1 MLSGKTF
8 GAILIEPFLEG
19 VQDGNAV
26 LLAEAANALI
36 WRFASVWFFVP
47 RLPFNPVKLFEEPQR
62 LLWRA
67 AALLPRLEGI
77 DKAPSG
83 VGHASNVGG
92 PFQRAP
98 CGIAVTHHDA
108 TVIAEEGL
116 RVDLAAA
123 RLIIQKNDGLVTALA
138 AAISPHVRCAGGFF
152 VLLLEDLNRRLVAM
166 DERLQSEP
174 QLQGV

>member
-1 MLSGKTF
+1 AFQPGK
-8 GAILIEPFLEG
+8 
-19 VQDGNAV
+19 AV
-26 LLAEAANALI
+26 RRTAAPALAG
-36 WRFASVWFFVP
+36 R
-47 RLPFNPVKLFEEPQR
+47 R
-62 LLWRA
+62 
-67 AALLPRLEGI
+67 LLPRLEGI

-174 QLQGV
+174 QLEGV